1 MNIYQPFV
9 KLDLPTGKLIGF
21 TSNYFD
27 HTIVWNA
34 MPVGV
39 RFNSL
44 RPKPGVEDE
53 AIKQLLV
60 RINKLGLKAN
70 FLCPH
75 PHLVKYLIDFR
86 YSGYYDPAGSPMW
99 ANLSAKGFAAVIER
113 GGYKPIQID
122 QELIDFCNA
131 ASPQDY
137 FSPSYRIA
145 QHYQPASAR

>member
-21 TSNYFD
+21 TSNYFE

-34 MPVGV
+34 MPVGI
-39 RFNSL
+39 RFNAL

-53 AIKQLLV
+53 AIQQLLV
-60 RINKLGLKAN
+60 RINKVGLKAN

-75 PHLVKYLIDFR
+75 PHLVKYLIDYH

-99 ANLSAKGFAAVIER
+99 ANLSSRGLAATLAKP
-113 GGYKPIQID
+113 GYKQILID
-122 QELIDFCNA
+122 QELKDFCNA
-131 ASPQDY
+131 ASPQD
-137 FSPSYRIA
+137 FVSPTYRIL
-145 QHYQPASAR
+145 QHDQLASAH

>member
-9 KLDLPTGKLIGF
+9 KLDTPTGKLIGF
-21 TSNYFD
+21 TSNYFE

-34 MPVGV
+34 MPAGI

-44 RPKPGVEDE
+44 CPKPGVEDE

-60 RINKLGLKAN
+60 RINKVGLKAN

-75 PHLVKYLIDFR
+75 PHLVKHLIDFR
-86 YSGYYDPAGSPMW
+86 YSGYCDSAGAPMW
-99 ANLSAKGFAAVIER
+99 ANLSPKGFSAVIAKPK
-113 GGYKPIQID
+113 YKPIVID

-131 ASPQDY
+131 AAPQDY
-137 FSPSYRIA
+137 FSPSYRFA
-145 QHYQPASAR
+145 QHCQPASGR